1 MKSQCLYG
9 ERNELYAFL
18 MAIPKYYFFPYE
30 LLVLSGI
37 ELNYSLNLLKDGSIK
52 EKDEE
57 RKILKSCHII
67 YNINYGKKI

>member
-52 EKDEE
+52 EFKIAE
-57 RKILKSCHII
+57 R
-67 YNINYGKKI
+67 